1 MNKKR
6 RIPLN
11 PFVLTGYV
19 SPEYFCDRQKET
31 DKIISALLNGRNI
44 TLTSPRRMG
53 KTGLIHHVFHN
64 MQENNDVKCFYVDL
78 YQTDSLE
85 LLVKKLADTI
95 LGSLDSTEDKI
106 VKNVVSFFKMLRPV
120 VTVDPMTGEPG
131 FKVDVEPG
139 QGEYSLSEIFAYMEQ
154 SDYRCFVAFDE
165 FQTIASYADKNVEA
179 LLRSHIQR
187 LTNVNFI
194 FSGSQRHVL
203 ENMFLSASRP
213 FYQSTQMMPLG
224 TIDKSAY
231 YAFSSDKMKY
241 NRQSIDEESFDYLYT
256 KLSSHTWYVHTL
268 LNRLYESGYGTIDKT
283 TVDDIMA
290 EILLENEGTFQT
302 FLRLVTPIQAKV
314 LYAIASEGTIKEIQG
329 KSFLTKYQLGAASTV
344 KTAVK
349 SLAEKE
355 LLLDNNGEYQIYDR
369 FFGLWLVRNRQD

>member
-1 MNKKR
+1 MNKKK

-53 KTGLIHHVFHN
+53 KTGLIHHVFRN
-64 MQENNDVKCFYVDL
+64 MQEDNNVKCFYVDL

-95 LGSLDSTEDKI
+95 LGTLDSTEDTI
-106 VKNVVSFFKMLRPV
+106 IKNVISFFKMLRPV

-165 FQTIASYADKNVEA
+165 FQTIAGYADKNVEA
-179 LLRSHIQR
+179 LLRSYIQR

-203 ENMFLSASRP
+203 ENMFASASRP

-231 YAFSSDKMKY
+231 YAFSSDMMR
-241 NRQSIDEESFDYLYT
+241 NNGQSIDEETFDYLYT

-268 LNRLYESGYGTIDKT
+268 LNRLYETGIETIDKA
-283 TVDDIMA
+283 TVDDILA
-290 EILLENEGTFQT
+290 DILLENEGTFQT

-314 LYAIASEGTIKEIQG
+314 LHAVATEGTIKEIQG
-329 KSFLTKYQLGAASTV
+329 KAFLTKYQLGAASTV

-349 SLAEKE
+349 SLVGKE

-369 FFGLWLVRNRQD
+369 FFGLWLV

>member
-1 MNKKR
+1 MNKKK

-19 SPEYFCDRQKET
+19 SPDYFCDRQKET

-95 LGSLDSTEDKI
+95 
-106 VKNVVSFFKMLRPV
+106 
-120 VTVDPMTGEPG
+120 PG

-139 QGEYSLSEIFAYMEQ
+139 QAEYSLSEIFAYMEQ

-165 FQTIASYADKNVEA
+165 FQTIAGYADKNVEA
-179 LLRSHIQR
+179 LLRSYIQR

-203 ENMFLSASRP
+203 ENMFVSASRP

-224 TIDKSAY
+224 TIDENAY
-231 YAFSSDKMKY
+231 YMFSSEKMRKIG
-241 NRQSIDEESFDYLYT
+241 QSIDRDTFDYIYT

-268 LNRLYESGYGTIDKT
+268 LNRLYETGLETINKSI
-283 TVDDIMA
+283 VDEILSD
-290 EILLENEGTFQT
+290 ILLENEGTFQT
-302 FLRLVTPIQAKV
+302 FLRLVTPIQTRV
-314 LYAIASEGTIKEIQG
+314 LYAIASEGSIKEIQG
-329 KSFLTKYQLGAASTV
+329 KAFLTKYQLGAASTV

-349 SLAEKE
+349 SLVDKE
-355 LLLDNNGEYQIYDR
+355 LLLDNNGEYQLYDR
-369 FFGLWLVRNRQD
+369 FFGLWLFRNRQN

>member
-1 MNKKR
+1 MNKKK

-31 DKIISALLNGRNI
+31 DKIISAVLNGRNI

-53 KTGLIHHVFHN
+53 KTGLIHHVFRN
-64 MQENNDVKCFYVDL
+64 MQEDNDVKCFYVDL

-95 LGSLDSTEDKI
+95 LGTLDSTEDTI
-106 VKNVVSFFKMLRPV
+106 IKNVISFFKMLRPV

-165 FQTIASYADKNVEA
+165 FQTIAGYADKNVEA
-179 LLRSHIQR
+179 LLRSYIQR

-203 ENMFLSASRP
+203 ENMFASASRP

-224 TIDKSAY
+224 DIDKSAY
-231 YAFSSDKMKY
+231 YAFSSDKMRN
-241 NRQSIDEESFDYLYT
+241 NRQSIDEETFDYLYT

-268 LNRLYESGYGTIDKT
+268 LNRLYETGIETIDKA
-283 TVDDIMA
+283 TVDDILA
-290 EILLENEGTFQT
+290 DILLENEGTFQT

-314 LYAIASEGTIKEIQG
+314 LHAVASEGTIKEIQG
-329 KSFLTKYQLGAASTV
+329 KAFLTKYQLGAASTV

-349 SLAEKE
+349 SLVGKE

-369 FFGLWLVRNRQD
+369 FFGLWLV

>member
-1 MNKKR
+1 MNKKK

-53 KTGLIHHVFHN
+53 KTGLIHHVFRN
-64 MQENNDVKCFYVDL
+64 MQEDNDVKCFYVDL

-85 LLVKKLADTI
+85 LLVKKLADT
-95 LGSLDSTEDKI
+95 
-106 VKNVVSFFKMLRPV
+106 
-120 VTVDPMTGEPG
+120 MTGEPG

-165 FQTIASYADKNVEA
+165 FQTIAGYADKNVEA

-203 ENMFLSASRP
+203 ENMFASASRP

-231 YAFSSDKMKY
+231 YAFSSDMMR
-241 NRQSIDEESFDYLYT
+241 NNGQSIDEETFDYLYT

-268 LNRLYESGYGTIDKT
+268 LNRLYETGIETIDKA
-283 TVDDIMA
+283 TVDDILA
-290 EILLENEGTFQT
+290 DILLENEGTFQT

-314 LYAIASEGTIKEIQG
+314 LHAVATEGTIKEIQG
-329 KSFLTKYQLGAASTV
+329 KAFLTKYQLGAASTV

-349 SLAEKE
+349 SLVEKE
-355 LLLDNNGEYQIYDR
+355 LLLDNNREYQIYDR
-369 FFGLWLVRNRQD
+369 FFGLWLV

>member
-1 MNKKR
+1 MNKKK

-53 KTGLIHHVFHN
+53 KTGLIHHVFRN
-64 MQENNDVKCFYVDL
+64 MQEDNDVKCFYVDL

-85 LLVKKLADTI
+85 LLVKKLA
-95 LGSLDSTEDKI
+95 
-106 VKNVVSFFKMLRPV
+106 
-120 VTVDPMTGEPG
+120 DPMTGEPG

-165 FQTIASYADKNVEA
+165 FQTIAGYADKNVEA
-179 LLRSHIQR
+179 LLRSYIQR

-203 ENMFLSASRP
+203 ENMFASASRP

-231 YAFSSDKMKY
+231 YAFSSDMMR
-241 NRQSIDEESFDYLYT
+241 NNGQSIDEETFDYLYT

-268 LNRLYESGYGTIDKT
+268 LNRLYETGIETIDKA
-283 TVDDIMA
+283 TVDDILA
-290 EILLENEGTFQT
+290 DILLENEGTFQT

-314 LYAIASEGTIKEIQG
+314 LHAVATEGTIKEIQG
-329 KSFLTKYQLGAASTV
+329 KAFLTKYQLGAASTV

-349 SLAEKE
+349 SLVGKE
-355 LLLDNNGEYQIYDR
+355 LILDNNGEYQIYDR
-369 FFGLWLVRNRQD
+369 FFGLWLV

>member
-1 MNKKR
+1 MNKKK

-19 SPEYFCDRQKET
+19 SPDYFCDRQKET

-95 LGSLDSTEDKI
+95 
-106 VKNVVSFFKMLRPV
+106 
-120 VTVDPMTGEPG
+120 PG

-139 QGEYSLSEIFAYMEQ
+139 QAEYSLSEIFAYMEQ

-165 FQTIASYADKNVEA
+165 FQT
-179 LLRSHIQR
+179 
-187 LTNVNFI
+187 
-194 FSGSQRHVL
+194 
-203 ENMFLSASRP
+203 
-213 FYQSTQMMPLG
+213 
-224 TIDKSAY
+224 
-231 YAFSSDKMKY
+231 
-241 NRQSIDEESFDYLYT
+241 FDYIYT

-268 LNRLYESGYGTIDKT
+268 LNRLYETGYETINKD
-283 TVDDIMA
+283 TVDEILSD
-290 EILLENEGTFQT
+290 ILLENEDSFQT
-302 FLRLVTPIQAKV
+302 FLRLVTPIQTRMAC
-314 LYAIASEGTIKEIQG
+314 
-329 KSFLTKYQLGAASTV
+329 
-344 KTAVK
+344 
-349 SLAEKE
+349 
-355 LLLDNNGEYQIYDR
+355 
-369 FFGLWLVRNRQD
+369 

>member
-139 QGEYSLSEIFAYMEQ
+139 QGEYSLSEIFAYMEK

-203 ENMFLSASRP
+203 ENMFASASRP

-224 TIDKSAY
+224 DIDKSAY
-231 YAFSSDKMKY
+231 YDFSSDKMRN
-241 NRQSIDEESFDYLYT
+241 NRQSIDEETFDYLYT

-268 LNRLYESGYGTIDKT
+268 LNRLYESGYETIDKT
-283 TVDDIMA
+283 TVEDIMA
-290 EILLENEGTFQT
+290 DILLENEGTFQT

-349 SLAEKE
+349 SLVEKE

-369 FFGLWLVRNRQD
+369 FFGIWLIGNN

>member
-1 MNKKR
+1 
-6 RIPLN
+6 
-11 PFVLTGYV
+11 
-19 SPEYFCDRQKET
+19 
-31 DKIISALLNGRNI
+31 
-44 TLTSPRRMG
+44 MG
-53 KTGLIHHVFHN
+53 KTGLIHHVFRN
-64 MQENNDVKCFYVDL
+64 MQEDNDVKCFYVDL

-85 LLVKKLADTI
+85 LLVKKLADT
-95 LGSLDSTEDKI
+95 
-106 VKNVVSFFKMLRPV
+106 
-120 VTVDPMTGEPG
+120 MTGEPG

-165 FQTIASYADKNVEA
+165 FQTIAGYADKNVEA
-179 LLRSHIQR
+179 LLRSYIQR

-203 ENMFLSASRP
+203 ENMFASASRP

-231 YAFSSDKMKY
+231 YAFSSDMMR
-241 NRQSIDEESFDYLYT
+241 NNGQSIDEETFDYLYT

-268 LNRLYESGYGTIDKT
+268 LNRLYETGIETIDKA
-283 TVDDIMA
+283 TVDDILA
-290 EILLENEGTFQT
+290 DILLENEGTFQT

-314 LYAIASEGTIKEIQG
+314 LHAVAAEGTIKEIQG
-329 KSFLTKYQLGAASTV
+329 KAFLTKYQLGAASTV

-349 SLAEKE
+349 SLVEKE

-369 FFGLWLVRNRQD
+369 FFGLWLV

>member
-1 MNKKR
+1 MNKKK

-19 SPEYFCDRQKET
+19 SPDYFCDRQKET

-44 TLTSPRRMG
+44 TLTSPRRLG

-95 LGSLDSTEDKI
+95 
-106 VKNVVSFFKMLRPV
+106 
-120 VTVDPMTGEPG
+120 PG

-139 QGEYSLSEIFAYMEQ
+139 QAEYSLSEIFAYMEQ

-165 FQTIASYADKNVEA
+165 FQTIAGYADKNVEA
-179 LLRSHIQR
+179 LLRSYIQR

-203 ENMFLSASRP
+203 ENMFVSASRP

-224 TIDKSAY
+224 TIDENAY
-231 YAFSSDKMKY
+231 YMFSSEKMRKIG
-241 NRQSIDEESFDYLYT
+241 QSIDRDTFDYIYT

-268 LNRLYESGYGTIDKT
+268 LNRLYETGLETINKSV
-283 TVDDIMA
+283 VDEILSD
-290 EILLENEGTFQT
+290 ILLENEGTFQT
-302 FLRLVTPIQAKV
+302 FLRLVTPIQTRV
-314 LYAIASEGTIKEIQG
+314 LYAIASEGSIKEIQG
-329 KSFLTKYQLGAASTV
+329 KAFLTKYQLGAASTV

>member
-165 FQTIASYADKNVEA
+165 FQTIASYSDKNVEA

-203 ENMFLSASRP
+203 ENMFASASRP

>member
-1 MNKKR
+1 MNKKK

-53 KTGLIHHVFHN
+53 KTGLIHHVFRN
-64 MQENNDVKCFYVDL
+64 MQEDNDVKCFYVDL

-85 LLVKKLADTI
+85 LLVKKLAD
-95 LGSLDSTEDKI
+95 
-106 VKNVVSFFKMLRPV
+106 
-120 VTVDPMTGEPG
+120 PMTGEPG

-139 QGEYSLSEIFAYMEQ
+139 QREYSLSEIFAYMEQ

-165 FQTIASYADKNVEA
+165 FQTIAGYADKNVEA
-179 LLRSHIQR
+179 LLRSYIQR

-203 ENMFLSASRP
+203 ENMFASASRP

-231 YAFSSDKMKY
+231 YAFSSDMMR
-241 NRQSIDEESFDYLYT
+241 NNGQSIDEETFDYLYT

-268 LNRLYESGYGTIDKT
+268 LNRLYETGIETIDKA
-283 TVDDIMA
+283 TVDDILA
-290 EILLENEGTFQT
+290 DILLENEGTFQT

-314 LYAIASEGTIKEIQG
+314 LHAVATEGTIKEIQG
-329 KSFLTKYQLGAASTV
+329 KAFLTKYQLGAASTV

-349 SLAEKE
+349 SLVGKE

-369 FFGLWLVRNRQD
+369 FFGLWLV

>member
-1 MNKKR
+1 MNKKK

-53 KTGLIHHVFHN
+53 KTGLIHHVFRN
-64 MQENNDVKCFYVDL
+64 MQEDNDVKCFYVDL

-95 LGSLDSTEDKI
+95 LGTLDSTEDTI
-106 VKNVVSFFKMLRPV
+106 IKNVISFFKMLRPV

-154 SDYRCFVAFDE
+154 SDYRCFVAFDDC
-165 FQTIASYADKNVEA
+165 QTIAGYADKNVEA
-179 LLRSHIQR
+179 LLRSYIQR

-203 ENMFLSASRP
+203 ENMFASASRP

-231 YAFSSDKMKY
+231 YAFSSDMMR
-241 NRQSIDEESFDYLYT
+241 NNGQSIDEETFDYLYT

-268 LNRLYESGYGTIDKT
+268 LNRLYETGIETIDKA
-283 TVDDIMA
+283 TVDDILA
-290 EILLENEGTFQT
+290 DILLENEGTFQT

-314 LYAIASEGTIKEIQG
+314 LHAVATEGTIKEIQG
-329 KSFLTKYQLGAASTV
+329 KAFLTKYQLGAASTV

-349 SLAEKE
+349 SLVGKE

-369 FFGLWLVRNRQD
+369 FFGLWLV

>member
-1 MNKKR
+1 MNKKK

-139 QGEYSLSEIFAYMEQ
+139 QGEYSLSEIFAYMEK

-203 ENMFLSASRP
+203 ENMFASASRP

-224 TIDKSAY
+224 DIDKSAY
-231 YAFSSDKMKY
+231 YAFSSDKMGN
-241 NRQSIDEESFDYLYT
+241 NRQSIDEETFDYLYT

-268 LNRLYESGYGTIDKT
+268 LNRLYESGYETIDKT
-283 TVDDIMA
+283 TVEDIMA
-290 EILLENEGTFQT
+290 DILLENEGTFQT

-329 KSFLTKYQLGAASTV
+329 KTFLTKYRLGAASTV

-349 SLAEKE
+349 SLVEKE

-369 FFGLWLVRNRQD
+369 FFGIWLIGNN

>member
-1 MNKKR
+1 MNKKK

-19 SPEYFCDRQKET
+19 SPDYFCDRQKET

-95 LGSLDSTEDKI
+95 
-106 VKNVVSFFKMLRPV
+106 
-120 VTVDPMTGEPG
+120 PG

-139 QGEYSLSEIFAYMEQ
+139 QAEYSLSEIFAYMEQ

-165 FQTIASYADKNVEA
+165 FQTIAGYADKNVEA
-179 LLRSHIQR
+179 LLRSYIQR

-203 ENMFLSASRP
+203 ENMFVSASRP

-224 TIDKSAY
+224 TIDENAY
-231 YAFSSDKMKY
+231 YMFSSEKMRKIG
-241 NRQSIDEESFDYLYT
+241 QSIDRDTFDYIYT

-268 LNRLYESGYGTIDKT
+268 LNRLYETGLEAINNSI
-283 TVDDIMA
+283 VDEILSD
-290 EILLENEGTFQT
+290 ILLENEGTFQT
-302 FLRLVTPIQAKV
+302 FLRLVTPIQTRV
-314 LYAIASEGTIKEIQG
+314 LYAIASEGSIKEIQG
-329 KSFLTKYQLGAASTV
+329 KAFLTKYQLGAASTV

-349 SLAEKE
+349 SLVEKE
-355 LLLDNNGEYQIYDR
+355 LLIDNNGEYQLYDR
-369 FFGLWLVRNRQD
+369 FFGLWLVENVR

>member
-1 MNKKR
+1 MNKKK

-53 KTGLIHHVFHN
+53 KTGLIHHVFRN
-64 MQENNDVKCFYVDL
+64 MQEDNDVKCFYVDL

-95 LGSLDSTEDKI
+95 LGTLDSTEDTKI
-106 VKNVVSFFKMLRPV
+106 KNVISFFKILRSV
-120 VTVDPMTGEPG
+120 VTVDPMTGETG

-165 FQTIASYADKNVEA
+165 FQTIAGYADKNVKA
-179 LLRSHIQR
+179 LLRSYIQR

-203 ENMFLSASRP
+203 ENMFASASRP

-224 TIDKSAY
+224 TIDKLAY
-231 YAFSSDKMKY
+231 YAFSSDMMR
-241 NRQSIDEESFDYLYT
+241 NNGQSIDEETFDYLYT

-268 LNRLYESGYGTIDKT
+268 LNRLYETGIETIDKA
-283 TVDDIMA
+283 TVDDILA
-290 EILLENEGTFQT
+290 DILLENEGTFQT

-314 LYAIASEGTIKEIQG
+314 LHAVATEGTIKEIQG
-329 KSFLTKYQLGAASTV
+329 KAFLTKYQLGAASTV

-349 SLAEKE
+349 SLVEKE
-355 LLLDNNGEYQIYDR
+355 LLLDNNREYQIYDR
-369 FFGLWLVRNRQD
+369 FFGLWLV

>member
-1 MNKKR
+1 MNKKK

-53 KTGLIHHVFHN
+53 KTGLIHHVFRN
-64 MQENNDVKCFYVDL
+64 MQEDNDVKCFYVDL

-85 LLVKKLADTI
+85 LLVKKLADT
-95 LGSLDSTEDKI
+95 
-106 VKNVVSFFKMLRPV
+106 
-120 VTVDPMTGEPG
+120 MTGEPG

-165 FQTIASYADKNVEA
+165 FQTIAGYSDQNVEA
-179 LLRSHIQR
+179 LLRSYIQR

-203 ENMFLSASRP
+203 ENMFASASRP

-231 YAFSSDKMKY
+231 YAFSSDMMR
-241 NRQSIDEESFDYLYT
+241 NNGQSIDEETFDYLYT

-268 LNRLYESGYGTIDKT
+268 LNRLYETGIETIDKA
-283 TVDDIMA
+283 TVDDILA
-290 EILLENEGTFQT
+290 DILLENEGTFQT

-314 LYAIASEGTIKEIQG
+314 LHAVATEGTIKEIQG
-329 KSFLTKYQLGAASTV
+329 KAFLTKYQLGAASTV

-349 SLAEKE
+349 SLVGKE

-369 FFGLWLVRNRQD
+369 FFGLWLV

>member
-1 MNKKR
+1 MNKKK

-53 KTGLIHHVFHN
+53 KTGLIHHVFRN
-64 MQENNDVKCFYVDL
+64 MQEDNDVKCFYVDL

-85 LLVKKLADTI
+85 LLVKKLADT
-95 LGSLDSTEDKI
+95 
-106 VKNVVSFFKMLRPV
+106 
-120 VTVDPMTGEPG
+120 MTGEPG

-165 FQTIASYADKNVEA
+165 FQTIAGYADKNVEA
-179 LLRSHIQR
+179 LLRSYIQR

-203 ENMFLSASRP
+203 ENMFASASRP

-231 YAFSSDKMKY
+231 YAFSSDMMR
-241 NRQSIDEESFDYLYT
+241 NNGQSIDEETFDYLYT

-268 LNRLYESGYGTIDKT
+268 LNRLYETGIETIDKA
-283 TVDDIMA
+283 TVDDILA
-290 EILLENEGTFQT
+290 DILLENEGTFQT

-314 LYAIASEGTIKEIQG
+314 LHAVAAEGTIKEIQG
-329 KSFLTKYQLGAASTV
+329 KAFLTKYQLGAASTV

-349 SLAEKE
+349 SLVGKE

-369 FFGLWLVRNRQD
+369 FFGLWLV

>member
-1 MNKKR
+1 MNKKK

-53 KTGLIHHVFHN
+53 KTGLIHHVFRN
-64 MQENNDVKCFYVDL
+64 LQEDNDVKCFYVDL

-95 LGSLDSTEDKI
+95 LGTLDSTEDTI
-106 VKNVVSFFKMLRPV
+106 IKNVISFFKMLRPV

-165 FQTIASYADKNVEA
+165 FQTIAGYADKNVEA
-179 LLRSHIQR
+179 LLRSYIQR

-203 ENMFLSASRP
+203 ENMFASASRP

-231 YAFSSDKMKY
+231 YAFSSDMMR
-241 NRQSIDEESFDYLYT
+241 NNGQSIDEETFDYLYT

-268 LNRLYESGYGTIDKT
+268 LNRLYETGIETIDKA
-283 TVDDIMA
+283 TVDDILA
-290 EILLENEGTFQT
+290 DILLENEGTFQT

-314 LYAIASEGTIKEIQG
+314 LHAVATEGTIKEIQG
-329 KSFLTKYQLGAASTV
+329 KAFLTKYQLGAASTV

-349 SLAEKE
+349 SLVEKE

-369 FFGLWLVRNRQD
+369 FFGLWLV

>member
-1 MNKKR
+1 
-6 RIPLN
+6 
-11 PFVLTGYV
+11 
-19 SPEYFCDRQKET
+19 
-31 DKIISALLNGRNI
+31 
-44 TLTSPRRMG
+44 
-53 KTGLIHHVFHN
+53 
-64 MQENNDVKCFYVDL
+64 
-78 YQTDSLE
+78 
-85 LLVKKLADTI
+85 
-95 LGSLDSTEDKI
+95 
-106 VKNVVSFFKMLRPV
+106 
-120 VTVDPMTGEPG
+120 MTGEPG

-165 FQTIASYADKNVEA
+165 FQTIAGYADKNVEA
-179 LLRSHIQR
+179 LLRSYIQR

-203 ENMFLSASRP
+203 ENMFASASRP

-231 YAFSSDKMKY
+231 YAFSSDMMR
-241 NRQSIDEESFDYLYT
+241 NNGQSIDEETFDYLYT

-268 LNRLYESGYGTIDKT
+268 LNRLYETGIETIDKA
-283 TVDDIMA
+283 TVDDILA
-290 EILLENEGTFQT
+290 DILLENEGTFQT

-314 LYAIASEGTIKEIQG
+314 LHAVATEGTIKEIQG
-329 KSFLTKYQLGAASTV
+329 KAFLTKYQLGAASTV

-349 SLAEKE
+349 SLVGKE

-369 FFGLWLVRNRQD
+369 FFGLWLV

>member
-1 MNKKR
+1 MNKKK

-139 QGEYSLSEIFAYMEQ
+139 QGEYSLSEIFAYMEK

-203 ENMFLSASRP
+203 ENMFASASRP

-224 TIDKSAY
+224 DIDKSAY
-231 YAFSSDKMKY
+231 YAFSSDMMR
-241 NRQSIDEESFDYLYT
+241 NNGQSIDEETFDYLYT

-268 LNRLYESGYGTIDKT
+268 LNRLYESGYETIDKT
-283 TVDDIMA
+283 TVEDIMA
-290 EILLENEGTFQT
+290 DILLENEGTFQT

-329 KSFLTKYQLGAASTV
+329 KTFLTKYRLGAASTV

-349 SLAEKE
+349 SLVEKE

-369 FFGLWLVRNRQD
+369 FFGIWLIGNN

>member
-1 MNKKR
+1 MNKKK

-53 KTGLIHHVFHN
+53 KTGLIHHVFRN
-64 MQENNDVKCFYVDL
+64 MQEDNDVKCFYVDL

-95 LGSLDSTEDKI
+95 LGTLDSTEDTI
-106 VKNVVSFFKMLRPV
+106 IKNVISFFKMLRPV

-165 FQTIASYADKNVEA
+165 FQTIAGYADKNVEA
-179 LLRSHIQR
+179 LLRSYIQR

-203 ENMFLSASRP
+203 ENMFASASRP

-231 YAFSSDKMKY
+231 YAFSSDMMR
-241 NRQSIDEESFDYLYT
+241 NNGQSIDEETFDYLYT

-268 LNRLYESGYGTIDKT
+268 LNRLYETGIETIDKA
-283 TVDDIMA
+283 TVDDILA
-290 EILLENEGTFQT
+290 DILLENEGTFQT
-302 FLRLVTPIQAKV
+302 YLRLITPIQAKV
-314 LYAIASEGTIKEIQG
+314 LHAVATEGTIKEIQG
-329 KSFLTKYQLGAASTV
+329 KAFLTKYQLGAASTV

-349 SLAEKE
+349 SLVGKE

-369 FFGLWLVRNRQD
+369 FFGLWLV

>member
-203 ENMFLSASRP
+203 ENMFASASRP

>member
-1 MNKKR
+1 MNKKK

-95 LGSLDSTEDKI
+95 LGTLDSTEDII
-106 VKNVVSFFKMLRPV
+106 VKNIVSFFKMLRPV

-131 FKVDVEPG
+131 FKVNVEPG

-203 ENMFLSASRP
+203 ENMFASASRP

-231 YAFSSDKMKY
+231 YAFSSDMMR
-241 NRQSIDEESFDYLYT
+241 NNGQSIDEETFDYLYT

-268 LNRLYESGYGTIDKT
+268 LNRLYETGIETIDKA
-283 TVDDIMA
+283 TVDDILA
-290 EILLENEGTFQT
+290 DILLENEGTFQT

-314 LYAIASEGTIKEIQG
+314 LHAVATEGTIKEIQG
-329 KSFLTKYQLGAASTV
+329 KAFLTKYQLGAASTV

-349 SLAEKE
+349 SLVEKE

-369 FFGLWLVRNRQD
+369 FFGLWLV

>member
-1 MNKKR
+1 MNKKK

-53 KTGLIHHVFHN
+53 KTGLIHHVFRN
-64 MQENNDVKCFYVDL
+64 MQEDNDVKCFYVDL

-85 LLVKKLADTI
+85 LLVKKLADKI
-95 LGSLDSTEDKI
+95 LGTLDSTEDTI
-106 VKNVVSFFKMLRPV
+106 IKNVISFFKMLRPV

-165 FQTIASYADKNVEA
+165 FQTIAGYADKNVEA
-179 LLRSHIQR
+179 LLRSYIQR

-203 ENMFLSASRP
+203 ENMFASASRP

-231 YAFSSDKMKY
+231 YAFSSDMMR
-241 NRQSIDEESFDYLYT
+241 NNGQSIDEETFDYLYT

-268 LNRLYESGYGTIDKT
+268 LNRLYETGIETIDKA
-283 TVDDIMA
+283 TVDDILA
-290 EILLENEGTFQT
+290 DILLENEGTFQT

-314 LYAIASEGTIKEIQG
+314 LHAVATEGTIKEIQG
-329 KSFLTKYQLGAASTV
+329 KAFLTRYQLGAASTV

-349 SLAEKE
+349 SLVGKE

-369 FFGLWLVRNRQD
+369 FFGLWLV

>member
-1 MNKKR
+1 MNKKK

-19 SPEYFCDRQKET
+19 SPDYFCDRQKET

-95 LGSLDSTEDKI
+95 
-106 VKNVVSFFKMLRPV
+106 
-120 VTVDPMTGEPG
+120 PG

-139 QGEYSLSEIFAYMEQ
+139 QAEYSLSEIFAYMEQ

-165 FQTIASYADKNVEA
+165 FQTIAGYADKN
-179 LLRSHIQR
+179 
-187 LTNVNFI
+187 
-194 FSGSQRHVL
+194 
-203 ENMFLSASRP
+203 
-213 FYQSTQMMPLG
+213 
-224 TIDKSAY
+224 AY
-231 YAFSSDKMKY
+231 YMFSSEKMRKIG
-241 NRQSIDEESFDYLYT
+241 QSIDRDTFDYIYT

-268 LNRLYESGYGTIDKT
+268 LNRLYETGYETINKD
-283 TVDDIMA
+283 TVDEILSD
-290 EILLENEGTFQT
+290 ILLENEGSFQT
-302 FLRLVTPIQAKV
+302 FLRLVTPIQTRMAC
-314 LYAIASEGTIKEIQG
+314 
-329 KSFLTKYQLGAASTV
+329 
-344 KTAVK
+344 
-349 SLAEKE
+349 
-355 LLLDNNGEYQIYDR
+355 
-369 FFGLWLVRNRQD
+369 

>member
-1 MNKKR
+1 MNKKK

-19 SPEYFCDRQKET
+19 SPDYFCDRQKET

-95 LGSLDSTEDKI
+95 
-106 VKNVVSFFKMLRPV
+106 
-120 VTVDPMTGEPG
+120 PG

-139 QGEYSLSEIFAYMEQ
+139 QAEYSLSEIFAYMEQ

-165 FQTIASYADKNVEA
+165 FQTIAGYADKNVEA
-179 LLRSHIQR
+179 LLRSYIQR

-203 ENMFLSASRP
+203 ENMFVSASRP

-224 TIDKSAY
+224 TIDENAY
-231 YAFSSDKMKY
+231 YMFSSEKMRKIG
-241 NRQSIDEESFDYLYT
+241 QSIDRDTFDYIYT

-268 LNRLYESGYGTIDKT
+268 LNRLYETGLETINKSI
-283 TVDDIMA
+283 VDEILSD
-290 EILLENEGTFQT
+290 ILLENEGTFQT
-302 FLRLVTPIQAKV
+302 FLRLVTPIQTRV
-314 LYAIASEGTIKEIQG
+314 LYAIASEGSIKEIQG
-329 KSFLTKYQLGAASTV
+329 QAFLTKYQLGAASTV

-349 SLAEKE
+349 SLVDKE
-355 LLLDNNGEYQIYDR
+355 LLLDNNGEYQLYDR
-369 FFGLWLVRNRQD
+369 FFGLWLVENGH